1 MSRMGDLMIEIE
13 ELYNRGISVEEIS
26 KITGMA
32 IRFVLEAI
40 QHLEPDFLEEEP

>member
-1 MSRMGDLMIEIE
+1 MGDLLIEIE
-13 ELYNRGISVEEIS
+13 ELYARGFSADEIS
-26 KITGMA
+26 KSTGMT

>member
-26 KITGMA
+26 KITGMT